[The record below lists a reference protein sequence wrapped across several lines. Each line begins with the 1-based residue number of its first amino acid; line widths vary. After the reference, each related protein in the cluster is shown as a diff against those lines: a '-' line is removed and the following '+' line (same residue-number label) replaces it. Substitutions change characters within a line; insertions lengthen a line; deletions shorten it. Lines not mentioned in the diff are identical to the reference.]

1 MEIRKKEKVSI
12 TEAWKNEEKDF
23 TPWLIKNLDELS
35 KTMRQNITVT
45 DAQREVRSG
54 RYELDILG
62 KIGNENVIIENM
74 YGKTNHDHLGKCITY
89 AAIHKAKYLIWIAE
103 TFQPEELT
111 SVDWLNEN
119 FSVESGI
126 NFFAVEISVWKSVD
140 EKGNSGVFWAVNE
153 SEEYSVP
160 YLTAP
165 EIQVLDDDIYGK
177 EDTSNYN
184 HMNGALYDMVAPSEL
199 HANPTGEWNKYLI
212 EINYNDNI
220 GKVKLNDKDA
230 IEFPLSGNE
239 WNNLIKNSKFKD
251 WGGFAKTKSGPIAFQ
266 DHGTKVYYRNIKIK
280 EL

>member
-1 MEIRKKEKVSI
+1 MKKYQ
-12 TEAWKNEEKDF
+12 
-23 TPWLIKNLDELS
+23 LILLA
-35 KTMRQNITVT
+35 I
-45 DAQREVRSG
+45 
-54 RYELDILG
+54 ILG
-62 KIGNENVIIENM
+62 SCSNKIQDNNQNEWVHLTD
-74 YGKTNHDHLGKCITY
+74 GKTFDNWHTY
-89 AAIHKAKYLIWIAE
+89 LSDSVVGWKIEDGAYVLIPGEGSGNNGLVSNKNYESFI
-103 TFQPEELT
+103 L
-111 SVDWLNEN
+111 
-119 FSVESGI
+119 SVE
-126 NFFAVEISVWKSVD
+126 WKVD
-140 EKGNSGVFWAVNE
+140 EKGNSGIFWAVNE

-177 EDTSNYN
+177 EDTSNFN

>member
-1 MEIRKKEKVSI
+1 MKKYQLILLAIILGSCSNKI
-12 TEAWKNEEKDF
+12 QDNNQNESVHLTD
-23 TPWLIKNLDELS
+23 S
-35 KTMRQNITVT
+35 KTFDNWHTYLSDSVVCWKIEDGAYVLIPG
-45 DAQREVRSG
+45 EGSG
-54 RYELDILG
+54 NNGLVSNKNYESFIL
-62 KIGNENVIIENM
+62 
-74 YGKTNHDHLGKCITY
+74 
-89 AAIHKAKYLIWIAE
+89 
-103 TFQPEELT
+103 
-111 SVDWLNEN
+111 
-119 FSVESGI
+119 SVE
-126 NFFAVEISVWKSVD
+126 WKVD
-140 EKGNSGVFWAVNE
+140 EKGNSGIFWAVNE

-177 EDTSNYN
+177 EDTSNFN

-220 GKVKLNDKDA
+220 GRVKLNDKDA